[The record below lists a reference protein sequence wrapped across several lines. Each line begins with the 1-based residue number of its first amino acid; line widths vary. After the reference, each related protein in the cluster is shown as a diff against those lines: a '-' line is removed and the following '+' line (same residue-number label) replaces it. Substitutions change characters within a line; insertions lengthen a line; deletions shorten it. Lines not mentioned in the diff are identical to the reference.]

1 MPKKP
6 ERILPFRDQ
15 ASDSR
20 GLEGVLNL
28 GPKSSAWLRDAG
40 VDSLPKIRKLGAI
53 ETCRRLRERGHPASV
68 LMAYALEGAI
78 TGCHWNEIPWET
90 KQSLKAEFAEM
101 KKTDKA
107 MGRRPPH

>member
-1 MPKKP
+1 MPRKP

-15 ASDSR
+15 ADEPR

-40 VDSLPKIRKLGAI
+40 IDSLKEIRKFGAI
-53 ETCRRLRERGHPASV
+53 ETCRKLRQRGHPASV

-78 TGCHWNEIPWET
+78 TGCRWNEIPRDT
-90 KQSLKAEFAEM
+90 KQALKAEFAEM
-101 KKTDKA
+101 KKTA
-107 MGRRPPH
+107 RP